1 MARLLIIVI
10 LTGALL
16 TLADVRTADAGE
28 FSPTLDI
35 LQLSPPDPGVTAGRT
50 SREDG

>member
-16 TLADVRTADAGE
+16 ALADIPTADAGE

-35 LQLSPPDPGVTAGRT
+35 LQLSPPDPGASPGRT